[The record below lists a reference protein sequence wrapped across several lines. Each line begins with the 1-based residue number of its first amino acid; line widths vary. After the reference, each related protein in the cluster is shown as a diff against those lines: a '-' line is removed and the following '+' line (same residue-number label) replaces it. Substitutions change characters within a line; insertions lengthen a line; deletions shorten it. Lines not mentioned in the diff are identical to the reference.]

1 MCMYYI
7 TGSRIVLH
15 EILNIP
21 IKFRRHNRIHTH
33 IYHVGESTQKYGQI
47 KIIFIETITLATITF
62 AERTSVLKMSL
73 KCKIRSL
80 IKDVE
85 GPFPKAQT

>member
-1 MCMYYI
+1 M
-7 TGSRIVLH
+7 H

-21 IKFRRHNRIHTH
+21 IKFRRQNRIPTH
-33 IYHVGESTQKYGQI
+33 FYHIGESMQKYGQM

-73 KCKIRSL
+73 KCKISL
-80 IKDVE
+80 IRDGE